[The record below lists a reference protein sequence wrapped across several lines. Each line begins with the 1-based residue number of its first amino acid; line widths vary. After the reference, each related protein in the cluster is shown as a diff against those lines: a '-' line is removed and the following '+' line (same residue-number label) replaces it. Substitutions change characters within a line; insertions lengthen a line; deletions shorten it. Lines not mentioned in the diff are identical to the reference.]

1 MYTHNPKPMHN
12 ILTDIL
18 IFKTNIHEA
27 DIPDIAVAMLLE
39 PRVTKWSVD
48 CGDVDHVLRVEAYQL
63 TAKDVITLV
72 QRTGYRCEELPD

>member
-1 MYTHNPKPMHN
+1 MQN

-18 IFKTNIHEA
+18 IFKTNIRET

-48 CGDVDHVLRVEAYQL
+48 CGDVDRVLRVEAFQL
-63 TAKDVITLV
+63 SAIEVIALI
-72 QRTGYRCEELPD
+72 QRKGYWCEELPD

>member
-1 MYTHNPKPMHN
+1 MQN

-18 IFKTNIHEA
+18 IFKTNIRET

-48 CGDVDHVLRVEAYQL
+48 CGDVDRVLRVEAFQL
-63 TAKDVITLV
+63 TAMEVIALI
-72 QRTGYRCEELPD
+72 QRKGYRCEELPD